1 MRYPA
6 TIAWTLSLA
15 ALLAGC
21 GEPPL
26 FEALP
31 PTHTGIHFSNRIVED
46 DTFNILTFE
55 YVYNGGGVGIGDFDR
70 NGLPDLYF
78 TGNMVAN
85 RLYLNRG
92 DFRFEDVTEA
102 AGVAAADRWCAGVS
116 VVDINADGWPD
127 IYVCATTYEPAS
139 RRRNLLFVNQ
149 GLRNG
154 IPVFAEKAAEY
165 GLADTS
171 FTTHALFFDYDND
184 GDLDCYLLV
193 NQMDAHVL
201 PNQYRRKVT
210 DGSSVR
216 NDRLLRNDF
225 DPALGH
231 PVFHDVTLQA
241 GITIEGFGLGVSAA
255 DIDGDGWQ
263 DIYVTN
269 DYLTND
275 LLWHNQG
282 CDSMGR
288 HRGFQD
294 VAARWLKHTCHSAM
308 GHDLADLNH
317 DGWPELVAVDMLPQ
331 DNLRRKTMLAPN
343 NYTNYLDNERFGY
356 QYQYVRNVLQLHS
369 GPRPDNGQPLFTDVA
384 FFAGIAATDWS
395 WSPLLADFDLDGYR
409 DLLITN
415 GFPHD
420 VTDRDFIDFN
430 ADRGAFLTLPE
441 LLKRIPSVKIT
452 NYAFR
457 QIPGDG
463 SGIPRFAQVSA
474 AWGFRTPSFSN
485 GAAWADLDGDGDL
498 DYVVNNI
505 NDSAFVFR
513 NTTLERKPESAH
525 WLLLSFEGPPANP
538 DGFGTEVTA
547 FCGSKKFHGRQHPCR
562 GYLSSVQPIVHL
574 GLGPYTHVDSLVV
587 RWPATDG
594 SARPR
599 KQVLYRLSANQALRL
614 RYADASPDPTRPG
627 TFRPDCRQ
635 TLFCESTTPLGL
647 DYQHREKDYID
658 FNVQRLLLHKLS
670 QYGPGLAVGDLD
682 GDTLADIYLTGS
694 HFYKGIFFVQQ
705 PDGTF
710 RQADLLPGPD
720 GPLKREE
727 ELGALF
733 FDADG
738 DGDDDL
744 YLVSGGYEF
753 PLDDTCYQDRLFFNE
768 GGRFAW
774 RPEALPPFLS
784 SGSCVRGAD
793 FDRDGDIDLLVGG
806 RVWPQ
811 MYPLPVSSYLLRNDG
826 TGHFTIA
833 NAEAAPVLDSLG
845 MVCDAL
851 WTDFDRDGWP
861 DLLLAGEFMPL
872 TFLHNQRGRLVPLTH
887 TGLEPYVGWWNS
899 LAACDFDFDG
909 DIDYAAGNL
918 GLNTLLQASPSQP
931 VAVYAADFDAQAAQ
945 EDPLLAA
952 LARASHS
959 LDAIPSAW
967 FPDEHGRL
975 QEFPYFGRIDMEKQ
989 LILVKRLYL
998 RHSDYG
1004 RATMQQL
1011 LAQLPA
1017 QNPMVWRATEMRSAW
1032 IENLGGGRFA
1042 LHPLPDAAQL
1052 APIHGMLA
1060 DDFTGD
1066 GLPDLLLVG
1075 NDYGT
1080 EVGMGRYDAL
1090 NGLLLAGD
1098 GQGRF
1103 RPVALQRSRWLVPA
1117 DARAL
1122 AYLPLATGQ
1131 TLVLAT
1137 QNRGPLRAFVS
1148 PRAQASWLPLP
1159 TAPAALELEMTDG
1172 RKRYVEVPLGQG
1184 FLSQSW
1190 RGLRLPA
1197 HARAAWL
1204 LQADGSRRLLWPP
1217 TQ

>member
-1 MRYPA
+1 MRKVPV
-6 TIAWTLSLA
+6 IAWMICLA
-15 ALLAGC
+15 ALWVGC
-21 GEPPL
+21 GEAPL
-26 FEALP
+26 FESLP
-31 PTHTGIHFSNRIVED
+31 PERTGIHFSNRIIEN

-70 NGLPDLYF
+70 NGLPDIYF
-78 TGNMVAN
+78 TGNMAPN

-127 IYVCATTYEPAS
+127 IYVAATTYEPAA

-149 GLRNG
+149 GLRDG
-154 IPVFAEKAAEY
+154 VPVFAEKAAEY

-216 NDRLLRNDF
+216 NDRLLRNDY
-225 DPALGH
+225 DAAQGH
-231 PVFHDVTLQA
+231 PVFTDVTMEA

-255 DIDGDGWQ
+255 DLDADGWQ

-275 LLWHNQG
+275 LLWRNRG
-282 CDSMGR
+282 NDTAGR
-288 HRGFQD
+288 HRGFED

-317 DGWPELVAVDMLPQ
+317 DGRPELVAVDMLPE

-356 QYQYVRNVLQLHS
+356 QYQYVRNVLQLNA
-369 GPRPDNGQPLFTDVA
+369 GPRPDTGEPLFSDVA
-384 FFAGIAATDWS
+384 FLAGIAATDWS
-395 WSPLLADFDLDGYR
+395 WSPLLADFDLDGRR

-441 LLKRIPSVKIT
+441 LLERIPSVKIT

-457 QIPGDG
+457 QTAGDG
-463 SGIPRFAQVSA
+463 SGIPRFEDVSA
-474 AWGFRTPSFSN
+474 AWGFTVPSFSN
-485 GAAWADLDGDGDL
+485 GAAWADLDADGDL

-513 NTTLERKPESAH
+513 NTAVERAPESSL
-525 WLLLSFEGPPANP
+525 WLVLTFEGPPANP
-538 DGFGTEVTA
+538 DGFGAEVMA
-547 FCGSKKFHGRQHPCR
+547 FCGSRIFHARQHPCR
-562 GYLSSVQPIVHL
+562 GYLSSVQPVVHL
-574 GLGPYTHVDSLVV
+574 GLGAHTAIDSLIV

-594 SARPR
+594 TARPR
-599 KQVLYRLSANQALRL
+599 IQKLFGLSANQTLRL
-614 RYADASPDPTRPG
+614 RHADAQPAPDRHPTAATCAR
-627 TFRPDCRQ
+627 
-635 TLFCESTTPLGL
+635 TLFCESSDSLGL
-647 DYQHREKDYID
+647 HYVHEEKDFID
-658 FNVQRLLLHKLS
+658 FNVQRLLMHKLS
-670 QYGPGLAVGDLD
+670 QYGPGLAVGDVNGD
-682 GDTLADIYLTGS
+682 GLADCYLTGS
-694 HFYKGIFFVQQ
+694 HFHKGIFFVQQ

-710 RQADLLPGPD
+710 RREDLLPGPD
-720 GPLKREE
+720 GPDKRTE
-727 ELGALF
+727 ELGALC

-753 PLDDTCYQDRLFFNE
+753 PADDSCYQDRLFFNE
-768 GGRFAW
+768 GGRFVQ
-774 RPEALPPFLS
+774 RPEALPRFLS

-793 FDRDGDIDLLVGG
+793 FDRDGDVDLFVGG

-811 MYPLPVSSYLLRNDG
+811 MYPLPVRSYLLRNDG
-826 TGHFTIA
+826 SGHFAFA

-861 DLLLAGEFMPL
+861 DLLLAGEFMPI
-872 TFLHNQRGRLVPLTH
+872 TFLHNQQGHLVPRSH
-887 TGLEPYVGWWNS
+887 TGLEDRSGWWNS
-899 LAACDFDFDG
+899 LAAADFDLDG
-909 DIDYAAGNL
+909 DMDYVAGNL
-918 GLNTLLQASPSQP
+918 GHNTLLQASPERP
-931 VAVYAADFDAQAAQ
+931 VAVYAADFDAQAAKD
-945 EDPLLAA
+945 DPLLAA
-952 LARASHS
+952 LSRHS

-967 FPDEHGRL
+967 FPDEQGRM

-998 RHSDYG
+998 HHSDYG
-1004 RATMQQL
+1004 RATMQEL
-1011 LAQLPA
+1011 LARLPA
-1017 QNPMVWRATEMRSAW
+1017 QNPLVLRATEMRSAW

-1042 LHPLPDAAQL
+1042 FHPLPDAAQV
-1052 APIHGMLA
+1052 APVYGLLA

-1066 GLPDLLLVG
+1066 GLPDILLVG

-1098 GQGRF
+1098 GAGHF
-1103 RPVALQRSRWLVPA
+1103 RALSMQESGIVVPA
-1117 DARAL
+1117 DAKAL
-1122 AYLPLATGQ
+1122 ACLPLADGR

-1137 QNRGPLRAFVS
+1137 QNRGPLRAFTLGDEHGKWVPGTS
-1148 PRAQASWLPLP
+1148 DH
-1159 TAPAALELEMTDG
+1159 TIFAAEIEMEDG
-1172 RKRYVEVPLGQG
+1172 RVRYAELPWGQG

-1190 RGLRLPA
+1190 RGLRLPPNS
-1197 HARAAWL
+1197 REVYFFMP
-1204 LQADGSRRLLWPP
+1204 DGSRRSLSQM
-1217 TQ
+1217 TD